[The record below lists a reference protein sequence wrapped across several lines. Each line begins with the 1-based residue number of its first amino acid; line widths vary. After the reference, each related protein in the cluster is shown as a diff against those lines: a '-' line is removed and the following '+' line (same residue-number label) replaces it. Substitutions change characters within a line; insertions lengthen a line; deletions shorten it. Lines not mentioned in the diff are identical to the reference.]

1 MTSVPA
7 IRLLAPCKVNLVLR
21 IEGRRED
28 GYHTL
33 TSIFLPLAEPHDV
46 LTVSPGETGE
56 GLSLSC
62 PGIDEPAETNLV
74 HKAYVHFAAATGFA
88 PDLRVS
94 VSKDIPTGAGL
105 GGGSSDAA
113 AMLSHLNSIAGRRA
127 LLLDELAALALSLGA
142 DVPFF
147 LLGRPALARGVGEVL
162 TPIEVDLSGFT
173 LLLVCPPFH
182 VNTAW
187 AYRAFDEAQGH
198 SGRSLGLM
206 HVLTAH
212 HEPDTGS
219 FCLWPGCLEN
229 DFEAVVF
236 RAFPA
241 LRRIKD
247 DMVRSGAAGVVMSG
261 SGASILGLFRS
272 ADDAARTARFLSAQG
287 SRVFAHGP

>member
-1 MTSVPA
+1 MTAASA
-7 IRLLAPCKVNLVLR
+7 IHLRAPCKVNLVLR

-33 TSIFLPLAEPHDV
+33 TSVFLPLAEPHDV
-46 LTVSPGETGE
+46 LRVEPGETGQ
-56 GLSLSC
+56 GLALLC
-62 PGIDEPAETNLV
+62 PGIDGPAEANLV
-74 HKAYVHFAAATGFA
+74 HKAYARFASATGFA
-88 PDLRVS
+88 PDLKVA
-94 VSKDIPTGAGL
+94 VSKNIPTGAGL

-113 AMLSHLNSIAGRRA
+113 TMLSHLNATAGSRA
-127 LLLDELAALALSLGA
+127 LPPDELAALGLSIGA

-147 LLGRPALARGVGEVL
+147 LLGRPALARGVGEIL
-162 TPIEVDLSGFT
+162 TPIEVDLRGIV
-173 LLLVCPPFH
+173 LLLACPPEH
-182 VNTAW
+182 VDTGW
-187 AYRAFDEAQGH
+187 AYRAFDEAEG
-198 SGRSLGLM
+198 SARPRGLM
-206 HVLTAH
+206 SVLTAH
-212 HEPDTGS
+212 GEPDTGS